1 MANCAHGLG
10 GAVPFFAALAFA
22 QRAWTALRA
31 LALRC
36 SGRLVGDP
44 LLAADLPTLPAH
56 LHEIFS
62 NRFWLRCI
70 EKLSN
75 LCRYLFCHGLL
86 YETPVPQS
94 KLWHLTYETPVWYN
108 QI

>member
-36 SGRLVGDP
+36 SGVW
-44 LLAADLPTLPAH
+44 LATRFLPP
-56 LHEIFS
+56 IFPPFRPIFTKYS
-62 NRFWLRCI
+62 RTASGCVVLKNSRTSAGTFFATVYCTKPRSRKASCGI
-70 EKLSN
+70 
-75 LCRYLFCHGLL
+75 
-86 YETPVPQS
+86 
-94 KLWHLTYETPVWYN
+94 
-108 QI
+108 